1 MGRMMSR
8 QKKIVLPQPSVPDV
22 IGDITKDRLPDP
34 ILDGLSELHWNE
46 VEASDPRKVSE
57 I

>member
-1 MGRMMSR
+1 MASR
-8 QKKIVLPQPSVPDV
+8 QKKIVLSVQSAPEV

-46 VEASDPRKVSE
+46 VEASDPRKVS
-57 I
+57 